1 MIRKPRILNAYAG
14 VGGNS
19 KFWSDYDVVAVEID
33 PKIAKVY
40 KDLNPTHEVVIGDAH
55 EYIRANYT
63 EFDFIWSSPPCQTHS
78 KMVKATRHKNRN
90 YPNMML
96 YEEILF
102 LSHFFK
108 GKYVVENVV
117 PFYEPLINP
126 NNQVGRHC
134 FWSNFDFNVDDVS
147 RPSNFI
153 NMSNLAGRKKL
164 QDWLGIHFEDRI
176 YYAGNHCPA
185 QVLRNCVHPNIG
197 KAILESAKLM
207 E

>member
-1 MIRKPRILNAYAG
+1 MNRKPKVLNAYAG

-19 KFWSDYDVVAVEID
+19 KFWNDYDVVAVEID

-40 KDLNPTHEVVIGDAH
+40 KDLNPRHEVIVGDAH
-55 EYIRANYT
+55 EYIRENYA

-108 GKYVVENVV
+108 GKYIVENVV
-117 PFYEPLINP
+117 PFYEPLIKP
-126 NNQVGRHC
+126 SNQVGRHC
-134 FWSNFDFNVDDVS
+134 FWSNFDFDVDDVS
-147 RPSNFI
+147 RPANFI

-164 QDWLGIHFEDRI
+164 QDWLGIHFEDRL

-185 QVLRNCVHPNIG
+185 QVLRNCVHPDIG
-197 KAILESAKLM
+197 KGIIESAKLM

>member
-1 MIRKPRILNAYAG
+1 MKILNAYAG

-19 KFWSDYDVVAVEID
+19 KFWAGHEVTAVEID
-33 PKIAKVY
+33 PKIAKAY
-40 KDLNPTHEVVIGDAH
+40 KDLNPEHEIIVGDAH
-55 EYIRANYT
+55 EYIRANYAN
-63 EFDFIWSSPPCQTHS
+63 FDFIWSSPPCQTHS

-108 GKYVVENVV
+108 GKYIVENVV
-117 PFYEPLINP
+117 PFYEPLIKP

-134 FWSNFDFNVDDVS
+134 FWSNFEFDADDVE

-153 NMSNLAGRKKL
+153 NMSNLEGKRKL
-164 QDWLGIHFEDRI
+164 QEWLGIHFDDRI

-185 QVLRNCVHPNIG
+185 QVLRNCVHPLIG
-197 KAILESAKLM
+197 KGILDAAVK
-207 E
+207 

>member
-1 MIRKPRILNAYAG
+1 MSRKPRVLNAYAG

-19 KFWSDYDVVAVEID
+19 KFWNDYDVVAVEID

-40 KDLNPTHEVVIGDAH
+40 KDLNPTHEVIIGDAH
-55 EYIRANYT
+55 EYIRANYA

-108 GKYVVENVV
+108 GKYVIENVV
-117 PFYEPLINP
+117 PFYEPLVNP
-126 NNQVGRHC
+126 SNQVGRHC

-164 QDWLGIHFEDRI
+164 QDWLGIHFEDKI

-185 QVLRNCVHPNIG
+185 QVLRNCVHPDIG